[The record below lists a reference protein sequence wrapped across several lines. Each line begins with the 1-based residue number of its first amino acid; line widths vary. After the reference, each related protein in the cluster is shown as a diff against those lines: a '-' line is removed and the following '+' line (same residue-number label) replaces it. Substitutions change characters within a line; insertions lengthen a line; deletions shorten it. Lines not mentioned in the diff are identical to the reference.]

1 MRLIS
6 GEEISY
12 SVRTSVG
19 PLRIDNFSPE
29 HLQHTSYYIRL
40 GTHYSRIT
48 DSIVV
53 DAPGVLDPNGGY
65 LRFAP
70 GEYVRVWSL
79 ETFRLDATVLGIL
92 GGVSSTPRRALALV
106 AGQFI
111 DPLFP
116 GGTST
121 QTAPLEFGLKN
132 ESQSAS
138 AIPVGDIVAK
148 VCFFDVSDSAG
159 IEVIPGSISDK
170 TFEEARLR
178 TERVK
183 AIPTPS
189 TRLRSVTEDS

>member
-6 GEEISY
+6 GKEIGD
-12 SVRTSVG
+12 SVSTTRG
-19 PLRIDNFSPE
+19 PLWIDNFSRD
-29 HLQHTSYYIRL
+29 HLQHASYYIRL

-48 DSIVV
+48 DSLVV

-65 LRFAP
+65 LKFAP

-79 ETFRLDATVLGIL
+79 ERFRLDATVLGIL

-132 ESQSAS
+132 ESQSDS
-138 AIPVGDIVAK
+138 AIPVGDVVAK
-148 VCFFDVSDSAG
+148 VCFFDVSDSTG
-159 IEVIPGSISDK
+159 LEVIPGSIAE
-170 TFEEARLR
+170 TAFQEARLR
-178 TERVK
+178 AEAVEP
-183 AIPTPS
+183 IPTPIV
-189 TRLRSVTEDS
+189 RLRSMTEHP